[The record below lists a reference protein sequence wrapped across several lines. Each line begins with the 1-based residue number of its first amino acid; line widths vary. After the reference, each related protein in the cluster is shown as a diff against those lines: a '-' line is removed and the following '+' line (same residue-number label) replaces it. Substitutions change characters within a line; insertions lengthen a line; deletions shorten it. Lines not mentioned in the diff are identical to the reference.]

1 MNDEEYYNFVRPYA
15 DAMQM
20 LLTRLDVLNHNLY
33 GKSDSRPIH
42 YIQNRIK
49 KKKSLEEKLIRRGK
63 EPTVDNAKDY
73 LQDIA
78 GVRIICYFVDD
89 IYNLAKSLK
98 RQADLIVIREQD
110 YIKAPKP
117 NGYRSYHLIVGVPV
131 YCMDG
136 MEYFPVE
143 VQLRTLS
150 MDFWASMEHRIS
162 YKKERADKE
171 ELTTELLGYANQL
184 QEIEKS
190 FESHNEIGKL
200 KEPEK
205 MEKRYV
211 RAEEYGQSNHFIAKR
226 RTDMEKR
233 KFGKLGIETS
243 LLGFGCMR
251 FPATPDGKIDE
262 PRAEK
267 LLDRAIAAGVNYIDT
282 AYPYHN
288 GDSEPFVGKV
298 LQKYDRNSYY
308 LATKL
313 PVWAIESVD
322 DAKRVFAEQLER
334 LRTDHIDF
342 YLMHAMSKERWDKV
356 KELGI
361 VEFCEQLKAEGK
373 IRYLGFSFHDTY
385 EAFEEVLRGRD
396 WDFCQIQYNY
406 MDTEE
411 QAGDK
416 GYALAEELGIPL
428 VIMEPVK
435 GGSLAN
441 FSDDINAKFKAMDK
455 DASIASWA
463 FRWVG
468 SHSNAKVILSGM
480 SNEEQVEDN
489 LKTFSNF
496 NPLDEAEEKM
506 ISEIVSDLQSR
517 VQNGCT
523 GCRYC
528 MPCPAGVNIP
538 QNFALWNKY
547 HIYGTYDHVKNAWE
561 KDLKDEEK
569 AKCCVKCGKCEKVC
583 PQHLSIRRDLELAQ
597 KDLDSAAAAQE

>member
-143 VQLRTLS
+143 IQLRTMT
-150 MDFWASMEHRIS
+150 MDLWASMEHRVCYKKLPEHREELAEAFCQ

-205 MEKRYV
+205 MEKDM
-211 RAEEYGQSNHFIAKR
+211 AEPEN
-226 RTDMEKR
+226 TDSP
-233 KFGKLGIETS
+233 I
-243 LLGFGCMR
+243 
-251 FPATPDGKIDE
+251 
-262 PRAEK
+262 
-267 LLDRAIAAGVNYIDT
+267 
-282 AYPYHN
+282 
-288 GDSEPFVGKV
+288 
-298 LQKYDRNSYY
+298 
-308 LATKL
+308 
-313 PVWAIESVD
+313 
-322 DAKRVFAEQLER
+322 
-334 LRTDHIDF
+334 
-342 YLMHAMSKERWDKV
+342 
-356 KELGI
+356 
-361 VEFCEQLKAEGK
+361 
-373 IRYLGFSFHDTY
+373 
-385 EAFEEVLRGRD
+385 
-396 WDFCQIQYNY
+396 
-406 MDTEE
+406 
-411 QAGDK
+411 
-416 GYALAEELGIPL
+416 
-428 VIMEPVK
+428 
-435 GGSLAN
+435 
-441 FSDDINAKFKAMDK
+441 
-455 DASIASWA
+455 
-463 FRWVG
+463 
-468 SHSNAKVILSGM
+468 
-480 SNEEQVEDN
+480 
-489 LKTFSNF
+489 
-496 NPLDEAEEKM
+496 
-506 ISEIVSDLQSR
+506 IS
-517 VQNGCT
+517 
-523 GCRYC
+523 
-528 MPCPAGVNIP
+528 
-538 QNFALWNKY
+538 
-547 HIYGTYDHVKNAWE
+547 
-561 KDLKDEEK
+561 
-569 AKCCVKCGKCEKVC
+569 
-583 PQHLSIRRDLELAQ
+583 
-597 KDLDSAAAAQE
+597 